1 MTSNR
6 LALAIASLLF
16 STFCAAA
23 TVAERSAFAQGHW
36 WNPARSGSGFEIF
49 SAAGQVAVVWYT
61 FDANGKS
68 VWYTA
73 QGDASSLGAQA
84 WPLMQHRWSGTG
96 ISASSAV
103 GTLKLEIVHPES
115 INATWELNGTR
126 GTWAIEPLVFSGI
139 VNEVDHSGSW
149 FDPRNSGWGL
159 TVAEQ
164 GDVLGGAI
172 FTYDVSGAPTWLSG
186 YQRASRT
193 VEYFSCTGACPSC
206 AYTSTV
212 TSSAGKLT
220 FEFAA
225 ENQLTLHNTLGVAL
239 APGVN
244 VEGARMTPLSRPAS
258 WRTADR
264 QLANFADEAA
274 LKTYLAAG
282 LQNVTYSAGV
292 DFSPA
297 PPSATFSTT
306 NLQEIGVDE
315 ADLVKSDG
323 QSIYAFAHAGDYN
336 ATRLPA
342 LRIARVSNEGELLEI
357 LGVAPLASGPSAP
370 MATAGLYLAGDK
382 LVSVSGTQAVSPGGW
397 AWGYSGAWQKGVT
410 NIEVL
415 STSPSAL
422 PVTSWRAE
430 IEGHIVSSRRIGDRL
445 YVVSRFVPFLQGFV
459 YGAGTNP
466 TLVASNQEILRIT
479 PLAGLLPSMRIN
491 GGASVP
497 AVQSSAIYLPPQ
509 GARKPVAD
517 LVLVTA
523 IDLVAPRVAQTLA
536 ILGTTDTIYASTAN
550 LFLASSRHPLRNATG
565 SILPEPLFYVTDLHQ
580 IQLGTGSMTIVGSGS
595 LEGFFGTDADKQAF
609 RMSEYQGRLRA
620 VTSTTGIMW
629 GGLNKNRLTVME
641 PSSSAP
647 GVLRTV
653 SVLPNAQRPEPL
665 GKPNEL
671 LYGTRFVDD
680 RLYAVTFKK
689 IDPLYVV
696 DLANAG
702 DPRIVGALEI
712 PGFSDYLHP
721 LANGLLLGFGKDT
734 LPADTTGDAQFA
746 WYQGLQLTLFDV
758 GNVAAPR
765 QIQRVLMGKRGSD
778 SALLR
783 DHHAFSFLTLGSDV
797 ASIAIPASLHDGSP
811 QGLGPSAY
819 YPWQSSGL
827 MRFELRGTTAADVR
841 LLQLPSLVTQQM
853 PQAAPIP
860 DAAIDGA
867 RSVLFPRGTI
877 YVGKGRFWRQDT
889 MGNTSGPF

>member
-1 MTSNR
+1 MKTHR
-6 LALAIASLLF
+6 LVFAIATLALSA
-16 STFCAAA
+16 FCAAA

-61 FDANGKS
+61 FDAGGKP

-73 QGDASSLGAQA
+73 QGDESSLGTQA
-84 WPLMQHRWSGTG
+84 WPLMQHRWNGTG
-96 ISASSAV
+96 ISASTAV
-103 GTLKLEIVHPES
+103 GTLKLEIAHPES

-149 FDPRNSGWGL
+149 FDPRNGGWGL

-164 GDVLGGAI
+164 GDVLGGAM
-172 FTYDVSGAPTWLSG
+172 FTYDASGAPTWLAG

-193 VEYFSCTGACPSC
+193 VEYFTCTGACPSC

-212 TSSAGKLT
+212 TRSAGTLA
-220 FEFAA
+220 FDFAA
-225 ENQLTLHNTLGVAL
+225 ENQLSLRNALTVAM

-244 VEGARMTPLSRPAS
+244 VEGARMIPLSRPAS
-258 WRTADR
+258 WRAADR

-274 LKTYLAAG
+274 LKAYLGAG
-282 LQNVTYSAGV
+282 LQNIVFSSGT

-297 PPSATFSTT
+297 PPSAAFSTT

-323 QSIYAFAHAGDYN
+323 QSIYAFAHAGDYS

-342 LRIARVSNEGELLEI
+342 IRVARVSNEGEGLEI
-357 LGVAPLASGPSAP
+357 RGTVALASGPSAP
-370 MATAGLYLAGDK
+370 MGTAGLYLAGDK
-382 LVSVSGTQAVSPGGW
+382 LISVSGSTAMYYGGW
-397 AWGYSGAWQKGVT
+397 AWGYPGSWQKGVT

-422 PVTSWRAE
+422 PATAWRAE

-459 YGAGTNP
+459 YGTALSP
-466 TLVASNQEILRIT
+466 SQLASNQEILRIT

-491 GGASVP
+491 AGASIP
-497 AVQSSAIYLPPQ
+497 AVQTTAIYLPPQ
-509 GARKPVAD
+509 GARKPLAD
-517 LVLVTA
+517 MVLVTA
-523 IDLVAPRVAQTLA
+523 IDLVSPHVAQTLA
-536 ILGTTDTIYASTAN
+536 ILGSTDTIYASTAN
-550 LFLASSRHPLRNATG
+550 LFLASSRQPLRNSVG
-565 SILPEPLFYVTDLHQ
+565 SLLPEPLFYVTDIHQ
-580 IQLGTGSMTIVGSGS
+580 IQLGTGAMAIVGSGS
-595 LEGFFGTDADKQAF
+595 LEGFFGTDADMQSF

-620 VTSTTGIMW
+620 VTSTTGVIW
-629 GGLNKNRLTVME
+629 GGVNKNRLTIME

-647 GVLRTV
+647 GLLRTV
-653 SVLPNAQRPEPL
+653 SVLPNALRPEPL
-665 GKPNEL
+665 GKPGEL
-671 LYGTRFVDD
+671 LYATRFVDD

-689 IDPLYVV
+689 TDPLYVV
-696 DLANAG
+696 DLASAA

-721 LANGLLLGFGKDT
+721 LPNGLLLGFGKDS
-734 LPADTTGDAQFA
+734 LPANTTGDANFV

-758 GNVAAPR
+758 GNVGAPR
-765 QIQRVLMGKRGSD
+765 EIQRVLMGKRGSD

-797 ASIAIPASLHDGSP
+797 ASIGIPASLHDGNP
-811 QGLGPSAY
+811 QGVGPTAY

-827 MRFELRGTTAADVR
+827 MRFELRGTTAADIR
-841 LLQLPSLVTQQM
+841 LLQLPSLVTHQM
-853 PQAAPIP
+853 PQAAPYP
-860 DAAIDGA
+860 DAAVDGA
-867 RSVLFPRGTI
+867 RSVLFPKGTI
-877 YVGKGRFWRQDT
+877 YVGKGQLWRQDT
-889 MGNTSGPF
+889 MGNTNGPF